1 MIIQNVKVTVDQ
13 KTILDGLNMSIEDID
28 VIMGPNG
35 SGKSTLSKA
44 IIGDPIYQVEGQII
58 INGENI
64 LEYKMNERVNKFGI
78 FLSFQSPPYLE
89 GISLRQLLKKIYYR
103 RMGYQERDL
112 SKIKEFNEELDKW
125 LSVLGINREFVDREV
140 NKDLSG
146 GEKKK
151 SETLQLLMFRPRIL
165 ILDEIDSGLD
175 IDSLRRITEAINIY
189 YNLHK
194 PKILII
200 THYNRILKYI
210 IPKRV
215 HIMKNGRIVKTSGP
229 ELIEEVETY
238 GYDHF

>member
-1 MIIQNVKVTVDQ
+1 MIIKDLEVIVNEKKIIDR
-13 KTILDGLNMSIEDID
+13 LNMTIEDID

-35 SGKSTLSKA
+35 SGKSTLSRA
-44 IIGDPIYQVEGQII
+44 IIGDLTYDVH
-58 INGENI
+58 GEILIDGHNI
-64 LEYKMNERVNKFGI
+64 LDYNIDERVSKFGI

-89 GISLRQLLKKIYYR
+89 GITLRQLLKKIYYK
-103 RMGYQERDL
+103 RMGYQEKDIG
-112 SKIKEFNEELDKW
+112 KIKEFNLELERW
-125 LSVLGINREFVDREV
+125 LEVLGVNKEFVDREV

-151 SETLQLLMFRPRIL
+151 SETLQLLIFKPKVL

-175 IDSLRRITEAINIY
+175 VDSLRRITGAINMY
-189 YNLHK
+189 YNLYK

-210 IPKRV
+210 TPKRV
-215 HIMKNGRIVKTSGP
+215 HIMKAGKIVKTSGP
-229 ELIEEVETY
+229 EIIEQVETY